1 MKESIHFDHV
11 RLHPSQQI
19 GLHQQPTWELSMI
32 VEGNGMRT
40 IGKTTEPFNKGEVVL
55 VPPETL
61 HQWQFDANDEWI
73 ENITITFSQE
83 LIETVAATFP
93 ELRTL
98 FLQLAETSEAIKFSG
113 STLSALKDGLK
124 QMCHQT
130 KAERFVTMLRV
141 MVLIAETKERYAI
154 GRRTYETEAEQR
166 LKQIEIFIS
175 CNYKREVSIADIAQH
190 IGMNRSSLCT
200 FYHRQTGKTLVAA
213 LTEHRLSVAQHLL
226 RHSSLTIQ
234 QVCYECGFNDVPHFC
249 RMFKRMFQ
257 ITPKE
262 FRKQE

>member
-1 MKESIHFDHV
+1 MNESIHFDHV
-11 RLHPSQQI
+11 RLRPSQQI
-19 GLHQQPTWELSMI
+19 GIHQQPTWELSMI
-32 VEGNGMRT
+32 VEGSGMRT
-40 IGKTTEPFNKGEVVL
+40 IGSTTEPFEQGEVVL
-55 VPPETL
+55 VPPEIP
-61 HQWQFDANDEWI
+61 HQWQFDAGDEWI
-73 ENITITFSQE
+73 ENITVTFSQE

-98 FLQLAETSEAIKFSG
+98 FLQLAETSEAVKFSG
-113 STLSALKDGLK
+113 RTLSALKDGLK
-124 QMCHQT
+124 QMCRQT
-130 KAERFVTMLRV
+130 KAERFVTMLRLLV
-141 MVLIAETKERYAI
+141 HISESKERYAI
-154 GRRTYETEAEQR
+154 GRRSKETDVEQR

-190 IGMNRSSLCT
+190 VAMNRSSLCT

-226 RHSSLTIQ
+226 RHSTLTIQ

-257 ITPKE
+257 MTPKE
-262 FRKQE
+262 FRRQE